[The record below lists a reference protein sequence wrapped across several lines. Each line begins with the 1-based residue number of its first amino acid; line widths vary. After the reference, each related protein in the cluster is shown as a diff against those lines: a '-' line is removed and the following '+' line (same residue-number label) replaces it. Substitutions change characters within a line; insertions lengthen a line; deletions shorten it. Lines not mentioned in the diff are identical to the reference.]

1 MRVQPV
7 RSHYTIC
14 FLIYGF
20 TLASLGASAALIVIA
35 VSNLVEWIW
44 KRPAWFIQAFNM
56 GCYILV
62 MYFSSVV
69 YRVVNPGGS
78 LNSAW
83 AVLAILLSMGT
94 FTLLNH
100 LMVGVI
106 VLLAR
111 GESFDKSGVF
121 DVLPL
126 MIDMTLLCLGAS
138 LVIVWNHN
146 PYALLLFL
154 LPLYL
159 IYSTLRVP
167 SLERQTETDS
177 KTGLFNSTYFMQQFN
192 AELNRANRFER
203 PVSVIMADLDLLR
216 NVNNTYG
223 HLAGDEVLMAVSS
236 ILKQYVREYDV
247 VARFGGEE
255 FAILMPE
262 TTVDQAFARAETIR
276 QMIEKAEIVIP
287 TSVTPIKITIS
298 LGIAGRERLDQS
310 AQEIIHN
317 ADTALYHSKLKGRN
331 QTYACANETYIS
343 FLGQQ
348 DSGTTS
354 IPRRRFQSD
363 PRRLRP
369 APAPRHTGQQA
380 PVLSSGQPRRTIHR
394 QEEPI
399 DPPAPL
405 EFPSPKKENK
415 GSTASVQLFIG
426 AVTIFALFS
435 WLAVYKFSPVRLDQ
449 FTPLDW
455 LSLGVFALLVVLTEW
470 FSIELYV
477 KNTTISTSAVPV
489 LAGTLLYGP
498 LGSLVLSAA
507 FAVTALIK
515 YRSPISRF
523 FFNFSNQ
530 IIAGMIYLGI
540 ILLTG
545 RAFTQWSVLVQLA
558 LCLAASFIAYASTT
572 ALVATGIGLSMQRP
586 PFQVWKEQY
595 GWLAT
600 SYVGMGFMAY
610 ALIFG
615 HNSDY
620 LVGIFLVAVPLLL
633 LRLSQKQYVDRTRV
647 MVQELRDKQ
656 QILEKAAE
664 EINAL
669 NSGLLDTLAEIIDLR
684 DPYLYGHSKRVTS
697 YATDIA
703 RGLGLRE
710 KQVQLIHKASLL
722 HDIGKLGIASDILAK
737 PSQLTAEE
745 YEIIK
750 AHATLGATLLEKS
763 PSLEPLVPIIRHHH
777 EHFDGQG
784 YPDRLK
790 GNEIPLSARIVTVS
804 DAIEAMNSN
813 RPYRRGIAIAS
824 IIAELRRC
832 SGTQFDP

>member
-1 MRVQPV
+1 MKDLSSKTKAYLIAVYTAAISILIWHLVRMKLEQPVALVILCLVAALTLIIKVEGATV

-35 VSNLVEWIW
+35 VSNLAEWIW

-62 MYFSSVV
+62 MYLSSVV
-69 YRVVNPGGS
+69 YRLVNPGGS

-121 DVLPL
+121 DILPL

-223 HLAGDEVLMAVSS
+223 HLAGDEVLMEVSA

-262 TTVDQAFARAETIR
+262 TTVDQAFARAETVR
-276 QMIEKAEIVIP
+276 QMIEKAEISIP

-348 DSGTTS
+348 GSD
-354 IPRRRFQSD
+354 PVQYLCRRF
-363 PRRLRP
+363 
-369 APAPRHTGQQA
+369 
-380 PVLSSGQPRRTIHR
+380 
-394 QEEPI
+394 
-399 DPPAPL
+399 
-405 EFPSPKKENK
+405 
-415 GSTASVQLFIG
+415 
-426 AVTIFALFS
+426 
-435 WLAVYKFSPVRLDQ
+435 
-449 FTPLDW
+449 
-455 LSLGVFALLVVLTEW
+455 
-470 FSIELYV
+470 
-477 KNTTISTSAVPV
+477 
-489 LAGTLLYGP
+489 
-498 LGSLVLSAA
+498 
-507 FAVTALIK
+507 
-515 YRSPISRF
+515 
-523 FFNFSNQ
+523 
-530 IIAGMIYLGI
+530 
-540 ILLTG
+540 
-545 RAFTQWSVLVQLA
+545 
-558 LCLAASFIAYASTT
+558 
-572 ALVATGIGLSMQRP
+572 
-586 PFQVWKEQY
+586 
-595 GWLAT
+595 
-600 SYVGMGFMAY
+600 
-610 ALIFG
+610 
-615 HNSDY
+615 
-620 LVGIFLVAVPLLL
+620 
-633 LRLSQKQYVDRTRV
+633 
-647 MVQELRDKQ
+647 
-656 QILEKAAE
+656 
-664 EINAL
+664 
-669 NSGLLDTLAEIIDLR
+669 
-684 DPYLYGHSKRVTS
+684 
-697 YATDIA
+697 
-703 RGLGLRE
+703 
-710 KQVQLIHKASLL
+710 
-722 HDIGKLGIASDILAK
+722 
-737 PSQLTAEE
+737 
-745 YEIIK
+745 
-750 AHATLGATLLEKS
+750 
-763 PSLEPLVPIIRHHH
+763 
-777 EHFDGQG
+777 
-784 YPDRLK
+784 
-790 GNEIPLSARIVTVS
+790 
-804 DAIEAMNSN
+804 
-813 RPYRRGIAIAS
+813 
-824 IIAELRRC
+824 
-832 SGTQFDP
+832 